1 MNRVLSSFAFLCCF
15 MVAEAQQMDTIL
27 LFDYY
32 YKRHATW
39 GKGNRFMANFGMTVY
54 LNKTDS
60 VHLAANDSSPGLKLY
75 KFKYLIAMPGRIRI
89 EGIRIIKPAAMVD
102 TIHIKSEKRFNSK
115 TYKLDT
121 LFRLDSNLPRPFIF
135 WQPLREKE
143 YVPVCNFCPTHFEL
157 SNEEFS
163 YKGNYKNAGI
173 INKLNAAI
181 RYEYYLPEGKLV
193 KLW

>member
-1 MNRVLSSFAFLCCF
+1 MNRVLISFAFLCCF

-32 YKRHATW
+32 YKHPGTW
-39 GKGNRFMANFGMTVY
+39 RKGNKYSANFGMTVY
-54 LNKTDS
+54 FNKTDS
-60 VHLAANDSSPGLKLY
+60 VHLQANDSSQELKIYRY
-75 KFKYLIAMPGRIRI
+75 KDDILRSKNIRL
-89 EGIRIIKPAAMVD
+89 EGVRIIKPAAMVD

-115 TYKLDT
+115 TYKLDA
-121 LFRLDSNLPRPFIF
+121 LFRLDSNLSRPFIF
-135 WQPLREKE
+135 WQPLRDRGGN
-143 YVPVCNFCPTHFEL
+143 PLCNFCPTHFEL

-163 YKGNYKNAGI
+163 YKGNYKNAGV